1 MKKKLKSFP
10 CTCLQ
15 VCIMSTHPRNE
26 AAFDGVS
33 RLKLAKEP
41 CVFYTSAYS
50 VTLQLN
56 SKWIN
61 VCICLCVHVCVEGP
75 QGPVLMSYLC
85 AFLTRARCSAHG
97 TVILGRG
104 WPCAAARLC
113 RLLYLWHH
121 RHLAVCLCASVHS
134 PVCAF
139 QEGGS
144 AGGLTQEA
152 NTVYISIMNQVAERE
167 RERREKQ
174 RGREREGGWM
184 EKAIFPLLFST
195 LPATNPC
202 GVYSLYSPYSLFS
215 TLFSIFFPYFFF
227 FPFSWIDQ
235 IASPSFSTALK
246 AIFQALGVWLDRAHR
261 SLFHSP
267 SVSTLDIR
275 HQPGQWESEFW
286 ALTAYSKI
294 YAGSMHQFMLSYC
307 ASMHAAMWVW
317 H

>member
-1 MKKKLKSFP
+1 
-10 CTCLQ
+10 
-15 VCIMSTHPRNE
+15 MSTHPWNE
-26 AAFDGVS
+26 AVFDGES

-85 AFLTRARCSAHG
+85 AFLTRARCSTHG

-167 RERREKQ
+167 RGEKQ
-174 RGREREGGWM
+174 RGREREGGMEEWM

-215 TLFSIFFPYFFF
+215 QPYFLFFSLISFFP
-227 FPFSWIDQ
+227 
-235 IASPSFSTALK
+235 
-246 AIFQALGVWLDRAHR
+246 
-261 SLFHSP
+261 LFLAWS
-267 SVSTLDIR
+267 DC
-275 HQPGQWESEFW
+275 F
-286 ALTAYSKI
+286 
-294 YAGSMHQFMLSYC
+294 
-307 ASMHAAMWVW
+307 
-317 H
+317 

>member
-1 MKKKLKSFP
+1 MCKYMSLTRWRYEKKLKSFP

-26 AAFDGVS
+26 AVFDWVS

-174 RGREREGGWM
+174 RGREREGGWR
-184 EKAIFPLLFST
+184 KPFSLFCFLPSRQPTPVVSILSIRLIPFFQPYFLFFSLISFFPLFLDWSDCF
-195 LPATNPC
+195 
-202 GVYSLYSPYSLFS
+202 SLF
-215 TLFSIFFPYFFF
+215 
-227 FPFSWIDQ
+227 
-235 IASPSFSTALK
+235 
-246 AIFQALGVWLDRAHR
+246 
-261 SLFHSP
+261 
-267 SVSTLDIR
+267 
-275 HQPGQWESEFW
+275 
-286 ALTAYSKI
+286 
-294 YAGSMHQFMLSYC
+294 
-307 ASMHAAMWVW
+307 
-317 H
+317 

>member
-1 MKKKLKSFP
+1 MLDDMGKKKKNAFP

-15 VCIMSTHPRNE
+15 APHYKYKLKISTHAWNE
-26 AAFDGVS
+26 AVFDEES

-41 CVFYTSAYS
+41 YMFCTSAYS

-56 SKWIN
+56 SEWIN

-104 WPCAAARLC
+104 WPCTAARLC

-121 RHLAVCLCASVHS
+121 HHLAVCLCASVHS

-152 NTVYISIMNQVAERE
+152 NTVYISIMNQVAKRERE
-167 RERREKQ
+167 RETKREK
-174 RGREREGGWM
+174 EGGWNGGM
-184 EKAIFPLLFST
+184 DGESHFPSSVFYPPGNQPLWCRFCLFALFPFFNPIFF
-195 LPATNPC
+195 
-202 GVYSLYSPYSLFS
+202 
-215 TLFSIFFPYFFF
+215 FSIFFLCLAR
-227 FPFSWIDQ
+227 SD
-235 IASPSFSTALK
+235 SFSL
-246 AIFQALGVWLDRAHR
+246 L
-261 SLFHSP
+261 
-267 SVSTLDIR
+267 
-275 HQPGQWESEFW
+275 
-286 ALTAYSKI
+286 
-294 YAGSMHQFMLSYC
+294 
-307 ASMHAAMWVW
+307 
-317 H
+317 